1 MIVKKITPK
10 DIGRAV
16 GFELMKLRWKYG
28 IRIKHAA
35 HLSGIDV
42 KRLDAAEV
50 GRFAGWE
57 TTRRLLKL
65 YDVDVHIELVPRSL
79 ETPPSFHKINK

>member
-28 IRIKHAA
+28 IRIKNAA

-50 GRFAGWE
+50 GRFTGWE

-65 YDVDVHIELVPRSL
+65 YDVDVHMSL
-79 ETPPSFHKINK
+79 SPEAQKLLRLFIK

>member
-1 MIVKKITPK
+1 MIVKKFTYREVC
-10 DIGRAV
+10 RAL
-16 GFELMKLRWKYG
+16 GLELMKLRWKYG

-35 HLSGIDV
+35 HLSGIDI
-42 KRLDAAEV
+42 KQLDAAEV
-50 GRFAGWE
+50 GRFTGWE

-65 YDVDVHIELVPRSL
+65 YDVDVHIELVPRSP

>member
-35 HLSGIDV
+35 HLSGIDI
-42 KRLDAAEV
+42 KQLDAAEV
-50 GRFAGWE
+50 GRFTGWE
-57 TTRRLLKL
+57 TTAVCSNCMTLTFILSLFPEAQKLLRLFIK
-65 YDVDVHIELVPRSL
+65 
-79 ETPPSFHKINK
+79 

>member
-1 MIVKKITPK
+1 MIIKKITPK

-28 IRIKHAA
+28 IRIKNAA
-35 HLSGIDV
+35 HLSGIDI
-42 KRLDAAEV
+42 KQLDAAEV
-50 GRFAGWE
+50 GRFTGWE

-65 YDVDVHIELVPRSL
+65 YDVDVHMSL
-79 ETPPSFHKINK
+79 SPEAQKLLRLFIK

>member
-1 MIVKKITPK
+1 MIVKKFTYREVC
-10 DIGRAV
+10 RAL
-16 GFELMKLRWKYG
+16 GLELMKLRWEYG

-35 HLSGIDV
+35 HLSGIDI
-42 KRLDAAEV
+42 KQLDAAEV
-50 GRFAGWE
+50 GRFTGWE

-65 YDVDVHIELVPRSL
+65 YDVDVHIELVPRSP